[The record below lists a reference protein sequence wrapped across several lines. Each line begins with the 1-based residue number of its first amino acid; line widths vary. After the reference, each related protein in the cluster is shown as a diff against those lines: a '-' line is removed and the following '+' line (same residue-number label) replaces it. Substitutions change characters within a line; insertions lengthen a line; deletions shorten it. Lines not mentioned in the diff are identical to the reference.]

1 VRIRSFLL
9 AAGLSL
15 AFIGCSVYGEDLL
28 EGSGGNDSDGSNTK
42 SSSAATGGGGSG
54 DGGGGTTTSSSTASS
69 SAMSSSDMSSSM
81 MSSSST
87 GMMPVVV
94 WINELHYDNAGTDEG
109 EGVELAGTAGADL
122 TGWTVAT
129 YNGTN
134 GMVSTT
140 GGVVSLF
147 DTIPNQMNGMGT
159 VWVPIAMMENG
170 GPDGVALIDD
180 AGVVVQFISYEGDF
194 MATGGPA
201 VGVTSVNIVVDE
213 EPAPALGLSLQLT
226 GNGDSYEDFT
236 WVEGIAAS
244 PDAINAGQNL
254 Q

>member
-1 VRIRSFLL
+1 
-9 AAGLSL
+9 
-15 AFIGCSVYGEDLL
+15 
-28 EGSGGNDSDGSNTK
+28 
-42 SSSAATGGGGSG
+42 
-54 DGGGGTTTSSSTASS
+54 
-69 SAMSSSDMSSSM
+69 
-81 MSSSST
+81 
-87 GMMPVVV
+87 MPVVV
-94 WINELHYDNAGTDEG
+94 WINELHYDNTGTDAG

-122 TGWTVAT
+122 TGWTVVT

-147 DTIPNQMNGMGT
+147 DTIPSQMNGMGT
-159 VWVPIAMMENG
+159 VWVPIPMLENG
-170 GPDGVALIDD
+170 GLDADGVALIDD

-226 GNGDSYEDFT
+226 GNGSSYEDFT
-236 WVEGIAAS
+236 WVEGVAAS